1 MLGKRGGLSVRC
13 ARHLSSGPESPASAQ
28 PPASPASA
36 QTPRCGCEALAGG
49 SPQWG
54 TDIRRRIL
62 AFLFGHPN
70 LSKGMAAC
78 LRKATIFPPSR
89 GLGSFAP
96 FSRDSAPPPALL
108 PRLSWA
114 PRLTSPHAVLSGPRG
129 PGGPAA
135 QDASLPSRL
144 HICRIPHFSEVSRPA
159 PTSSVCVG
167 GRAGGSVYVVISLKT
182 GEFY

>member
-28 PPASPASA
+28 PPASPASPASA

-114 PRLTSPHAVLSGPRG
+114 PRLTSPHAVLLAPADPVAPPPRTPPSPRVCTFAG
-129 PGGPAA
+129 FRISPKYRALLPRAA
-135 QDASLPSRL
+135 
-144 HICRIPHFSEVSRPA
+144 C
-159 PTSSVCVG
+159 VCVG
-167 GRAGGSVYVVISLKT
+167 GGAVSMS
-182 GEFY
+182 